1 MAKIFSTE
9 QLSLDGDKIRIKTAG
24 SANTVRIT
32 SSDGN
37 SVYFR
42 ETDVSSLHGQDSENK
57 AALGADITTLSTL
70 ESNDKVAVDS
80 SITTLSTLESND
92 KVAVDSSIVTLST
105 LESNDKVAVDSSIV
119 TNVSSL
125 HDQDSENKAA
135 LGADI
140 TTLSTLE
147 SNDKVALDDS
157 ISVINASLTENDV
170 YAAQPTVTLAAT
182 SITVDYTSVGFATA
196 PAVVGTLMSTD
207 ASDPII
213 GVMLEGAPTTGEAKF
228 VFSDEIPSSNYKL
241 DILAAV

>member
-42 ETDVSSLHGQDSENK
+42 ETDVSSLHDQDSENK
-57 AALGADITTLSTL
+57 AALDGDISTLSTL
-70 ESNDKVAVDS
+70 ESSDKVAVDS
-80 SITTLSTLESND
+80 SISTLSSLESTD
-92 KVAVDSSIVTLST
+92 KVAVDSSISTLST
-105 LESNDKVAVDSSIV
+105 LESGDKVQLDG
-119 TNVSSL
+119 NVSSL

-135 LGADI
+135 LDSDI
-140 TTLSTLE
+140 STLSTLE
-147 SNDKVALDDS
+147 STDKVALDS
-157 ISVINASLTENDV
+157 AISVINASITENDV
-170 YAAQPTVTLAAT
+170 YAAQPSVTNGAT
-182 SITVDYTSVGFATA
+182 SITVDYSSVGFETA

-207 ASDPII
+207 STDPII

-228 VFSDEIPSSNYKL
+228 VFSDEIPSNNYKL